1 MFKREE
7 EQLNDFKKE
16 YENISLS
23 LEKIDQAI
31 MIGFNKAKAKERKSK
46 RKKNS
51 IYSFIAAALLL
62 IGLFSSI
69 RISPVF
75 ASYISEI
82 PGMEKIVDMI
92 RDDKGRLA
100 ALKNKYYQEQGVSD
114 TNEGLTV
121 TIDGTIADEKG
132 IVLFYTIES
141 KEKIKDIMF
150 DNVKVSAKDG
160 TVLDEAFSSFGD
172 AHLLETK
179 EDTFSGEIEYF
190 FEVPIEPKE
199 YIVELKIKEKEFTIP
214 FTLKEFK
221 EKKEYPI
228 HQTMELEGQKI
239 NVENITIYP
248 LRAAVKLKMDPS
260 NKKQI
265 LQLDDLR
272 LVDENNEVWGKI
284 TNGITAFGDK
294 DSYQEIYLQSN
305 YFKEPKELYLVLN
318 SAQAIDKDNAVI
330 VVDTEKL
337 EILKQPAGN
346 KLSNVRKEHG
356 QLVFDLHVEKS
367 SNYTGMGLGTITDAQ
382 GNEIESHAQSMSSN
396 EELNLK
402 RIGIEVPAL
411 KKEQNPITI
420 ELDFFPLWIKGNEK
434 IRIK

>member
-1 MFKREE
+1 MYKREE

-16 YENISLS
+16 YDNIPVSLDK
-23 LEKIDQAI
+23 LDHAI
-31 MIGFNKAKAKERKSK
+31 MGGFNKAKLEERNSS
-46 RKKNS
+46 RKKKR

-69 RISPVF
+69 RISSVF

-82 PGMEKIVDMI
+82 PGMEKIVELI

-100 ALKNKYYQEQGVSD
+100 ALENKYYQEQGVSD
-114 TNEGLTV
+114 KNGDLTV

-132 IVLFYTIES
+132 IVIFYTIES
-141 KEKIKDIMF
+141 EEQLKDIMF
-150 DNVKVSAKDG
+150 DNVKIRAKDE
-160 TVLDEAFSSFGD
+160 TVLDEAFISFGD
-172 AHLLETK
+172 AHSSEK
-179 EDTFSGEIEYF
+179 GEDTFSGEIEYF

-199 YIVELKIKEKEFTIP
+199 YIVELKIKEKSFSIP

-221 EKKEYPI
+221 EKKEYAI

-239 NVENITIYP
+239 NVEKVTIYP
-248 LRAAVKLKMDPS
+248 LRAAVKLKMDSS

-284 TNGITAFGDK
+284 TNGVTASGDK
-294 DSYQEIYLQSN
+294 DSDQEIYLQSN

-318 SAQAIDKDNAVI
+318 SAQAIDKDNAVV
-330 VVDTEKL
+330 VVDTENL
-337 EILKQPAGN
+337 AILKQPAGD
-346 KLSNVRKEHG
+346 KLSNVRKEYG
-356 QLVFDLHVEKS
+356 QLVFDLHVKKS
-367 SNYTGMGLGTITDAQ
+367 SNYSGMGFGTITDAQ
-382 GNEIESHAQSMSSN
+382 GNEIESHAQSMSADEESN
-396 EELNLK
+396 L
-402 RIGIEVPAL
+402 RMVGIELPLL
-411 KKEQNPITI
+411 KTEQNPITI
-420 ELDFFPLWIKGNEK
+420 ELDFYPLWIKGNEK